1 MMYDETGEMTASF
14 PAQRVH
20 PAGMIFNFIKAIKD
34 SILGLGAGTIAF
46 IQNSFFWALIFL
58 AIFLFILITLSMLS
72 WFRFT
77 YRVEAGEL
85 RIEKGILIRKK
96 RYIPIHRIHKIDF
109 SANVIHR
116 LFKL

>member
-1 MMYDETGEMTASF
+1 MMFNENDMIASF
-14 PAQRVH
+14 APKRIH

-34 SILGLGAGTIAF
+34 SIFGLGAGAIAF
-46 IQNSFFWALIFL
+46 FQNSFFWALIFIG
-58 AIFLFILITLSMLS
+58 AVILLLMTFSVIS

-77 YRVEAGEL
+77 YRVEDGEL
-85 RIEKGILIRKK
+85 RIEKGIFIRKK

-116 LFKL
+116 IF